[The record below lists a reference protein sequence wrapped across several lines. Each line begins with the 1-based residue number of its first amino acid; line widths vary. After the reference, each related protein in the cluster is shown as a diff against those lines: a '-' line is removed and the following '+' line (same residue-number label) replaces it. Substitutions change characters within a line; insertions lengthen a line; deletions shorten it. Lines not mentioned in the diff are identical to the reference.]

1 MPQDPDSHD
10 RPTPA
15 LVPRKSNPGPTHK
28 PVSISS
34 SLPAP
39 VDELAPGQS
48 LDSIVARAVEDYLE
62 SKFRKDDSQRK
73 RANLGSNFRESIN
86 RMEEAK
92 RKLQMDKNSDGLFP
106 ELSDSEPETSEAGSE
121 PDSEPHPE
129 SESDSDPDDLGENP
143 TDPLS
148 FSQILDLIRE
158 ANGLKEEEEE
168 EQQEFQS
175 EVHKVLKLKKKKS
188 PSVKLPWSHQVKR
201 AMARAS
207 REATKSPVKSSGKP
221 KWLPIPS

>member
-1 MPQDPDSHD
+1 
-10 RPTPA
+10 
-15 LVPRKSNPGPTHK
+15 
-28 PVSISS
+28 
-34 SLPAP
+34 
-39 VDELAPGQS
+39 
-48 LDSIVARAVEDYLE
+48 
-62 SKFRKDDSQRK
+62 
-73 RANLGSNFRESIN
+73 
-86 RMEEAK
+86 
-92 RKLQMDKNSDGLFP
+92 MDKNSDGLFP

-175 EVHKVLKLKKKKS
+175 EVHKVLKLKKK
-188 PSVKLPWSHQVKR
+188 
-201 AMARAS
+201 
-207 REATKSPVKSSGKP
+207 
-221 KWLPIPS
+221 